1 MATPRKKKEGR
12 MIFFFGGAARGD
24 EGGLPRKASEGSQ
37 TSKPGSKSAA
47 PGFESSKPD
56 PESAQPSHV
65 HERAIPRKCSWSHL
79 DPKSLEMSLL
89 RLLFEGFLEGFQKA
103 IFWFQE
109 HRQPRGPAPE
119 PRNPVT
125 KLWSLAQI
133 LRGPIQKLRSPDQ
146 PTEIA
151 HFRRSLALRRRAP
164 FTEIAPLCR
173 SPVPRTR
180 SPAPKLRSP
189 ARTL

>member
-1 MATPRKKKEGR
+1 MRNAIVSFRDPHTKGHRRKPNDTSPR
-12 MIFFFGGAARGD
+12 
-24 EGGLPRKASEGSQ
+24 
-37 TSKPGSKSAA
+37 TSKPGSESSA

-89 RLLFEGFLEGFQKA
+89 SLLFDVFRKAFEKA
-103 IFWFQE
+103 IFHSVE
-109 HRQPRGPAPE
+109 RRQPRSLAHELWNPAK
-119 PRNPVT
+119 
-125 KLWSLAQI
+125 KLQNRAQI
-133 LRGPIQKLRSPDQ
+133 LRDPVQKLRSPDQ
-146 PTEIA
+146 PAEIA
-151 HFRRSLALRRRAP
+151 HFRRSLALRRRTR

-180 SPAPKLRSP
+180 SPAPKQRSP
-189 ARTL
+189 ARTV